1 MKILALESA
10 TESCSVALLD
20 GAAVI
25 ARSRMAPREHAAL
38 LLPMVQEVLA
48 EAGLVLAGL
57 DAIAFGRGPGSFTG
71 VRIAAGVTQ
80 GLAFAVDLPVLPVST
95 LAALAQG
102 ALRELGEPQVAAAI
116 DARMGEVYW
125 GLYRAQEG
133 VMTLAGEEG
142 VFVPA
147 LVPTPA
153 AMGYIGY
160 GSGWATYGDVLAGRC
175 GITAYQGER
184 FPQAEDL
191 LPLAAAAW
199 RAGMAVTAA
208 EAQPIYLRDQVTHPR
223 RGSLSP

>member
-71 VRIAAGVTQ
+71 VRIATGVTQ

-102 ALRELGEPQVAAAI
+102 ALRELGAQQVAAAI

-125 GLYRAQEG
+125 GLYRAQDG
-133 VMTLAGEEG
+133 VMTLEGEEG
-142 VFVPA
+142 VFAPA
-147 LVPTPA
+147 LVPLPPGG
-153 AMGYIGY
+153 GYTGY
-160 GSGWATYGDVLAGRC
+160 GSGWATYGDVLARRC
-175 GITAYQGER
+175 GITVHQGER

-208 EAQPIYLRDQVTHPR
+208 EAQPVYLRDKVTHQR
-223 RGSLSP
+223 